1 MDIKENKGATTLSIS
16 EEVIASIATTAAKD
30 IPGVV
35 GFSNRVPDVKSALK
49 GKTPLKSVKV
59 LNNDSEIAVTIYISI
74 DENAKLTT
82 VATKVQKAVK
92 EAVQTMTGKVV
103 GKVNVV
109 VADVEFTKPE
119 AEQES
124 QEETEE

>member
-16 EEVIASIATTAAKD
+16 EDVIASIATTAAKD

-35 GFSNRVPDVKSALK
+35 GFSNKVPDVKNVLK

-59 LNNDSEIAVTIYISI
+59 LKNDSEIEITIYISI
-74 DENAKLTT
+74 DENAKLTA
-82 VATKVQKAVK
+82 VATQVQKAVK
-92 EAVQTMTGKVV
+92 EAVQNMTGKIV

-109 VADVEFTKPE
+109 VADVEFSKPE
-119 AEQES
+119 EEK
-124 QEETEE
+124 EETVE